1 MTIYYAGAPRNV
13 PLPTVTAVANADGKT
28 YTIIAGAAAL
38 AAAEVLGRSVTIN
51 VVAGSDTSVSAA
63 ACDVP
68 NMTGTPTA
76 AQIAAVVLADTVRKG
91 SGLSPG
97 DVDGPNYIA
106 ESNGS
111 FSLFKTEANN
121 VVRRVHSLQ
130 A

>member
-13 PLPTVTAVANADGKT
+13 PLPTITAVANADGKT

-38 AAAEVLGRSVTIN
+38 AAAEVLGRPVTIN
-51 VVAGSDTSVSAA
+51 VVAGSDTSISAA

-68 NMTGTPTA
+68 GMTGTPTA
-76 AQIAAVVLADTVRKG
+76 AQIAARVLADTVAPG
-91 SGLSPG
+91 NPLSSVP
-97 DVDGPNYIA
+97 DSPNYPA
-106 ESNGS
+106 ESAGM